1 MSRFRKYF
9 TRKRLVVL
17 ILFSIFISFSVIDS
31 RFLYT
36 GFSPT
41 TGGVW
46 FTSTIYNAK
55 EGNETYTIQ
64 FLGVNFTF
72 LYLTYPGEDVVD
84 APYTIYINVSFQD
97 GVSEILS
104 ISIEGYLG
112 LFEGDLISIPYG
124 QRTVHSF
131 PAAAVLTSKA
141 AGYWGWQYAVSF
153 II

>member
-1 MSRFRKYF
+1 MSRFRKHF
-9 TRKRLVVL
+9 TRRRLAGLVL
-17 ILFSIFISFSVIDS
+17 LSIFIGFMVIDS
-31 RFLYT
+31 RFLFT

-46 FTSTIYNAK
+46 FTSEIYNAK
-55 EGNETYTIQ
+55 EGNETYTVQ

-72 LYLTYPGEDVVD
+72 LYLTYPSGDTVD
-84 APYTIYINVSFQD
+84 SPYTIYVNVSFQD

-112 LFEGDLISIPYG
+112 LFEGDLLSIPYG
-124 QRTVHSF
+124 QRTAHSF
-131 PAAAVLTSKA
+131 PAAAVLTSRA

>member
-1 MSRFRKYF
+1 MSRFKKHF
-9 TRKRLVVL
+9 TRRRLAGLVL
-17 ILFSIFISFSVIDS
+17 LSIFIGFMVIDS
-31 RFLYT
+31 RFLFT
-36 GFSPT
+36 GFSPS

-72 LYLTYPGEDVVD
+72 LYLTYPDENVTD
-84 APYTIYINVSFQD
+84 APYTIYVNVSFQD

-104 ISIEGYLG
+104 ISVDGYRPAYP
-112 LFEGDLISIPYG
+112 ISILYG
-124 QRTVHSF
+124 QRTQHSY
-131 PAAAVLTSKA
+131 PAAAVLTSDA
-141 AGYWGWQYAVSF
+141 LGYWGWQYAVSF